1 MAEQQKL
8 VKKQNK
14 SLLAQFQSIDFKTIV
29 ASALMTK
36 IMLERNITFLKVHT
50 CLEIK
55 RIHRAKKNF
64 NKYFRKMSS

>member
-36 IMLERNITFLKVHT
+36 IILERNITFLKVHT
-50 CLEIK
+50 CLEK
-55 RIHRAKKNF
+55 THTPCKKNF

>member
-1 MAEQQKL
+1 MSEQQKL

-50 CLEIK
+50 C
-55 RIHRAKKNF
+55 
-64 NKYFRKMSS
+64 YTVQ

>member
-14 SLLAQFQSIDFKTIV
+14 SLFAQFQSIDFKTIV

-50 CLEIK
+50 CLEI
-55 RIHRAKKNF
+55 HRAMKIF
-64 NKYFRKMSS
+64 NK